1 MPLLVVLLAIILL
14 LILIIKKLNPMIAL
28 LIVSIITGML
38 LGMPAAKVM
47 ASITSG
53 VGNTLGGVIL
63 VLALGAM
70 LGKLIEDTGVSK
82 KIVHV
87 LLKLFGLKNIQWAV
101 LITGF
106 LVGIPLFYN
115 AGFVVLIP
123 LVFALASV
131 TKLPALYLGLP
142 MAASLSVTHCFLP
155 PHPGPV
161 TLAAIFKAD
170 LGKTLVYGFIII
182 IPIAII
188 AGILFPR
195 LIIRPTH
202 TQNSE
207 PSFAFAEKENLPSA
221 GKSLSIAL
229 LPVCLI
235 AVSTIALNIPGLN
248 IAKSFFSFIS
258 DPAIALLIAVFFTIL
273 VQKIPIAKAMDS
285 CVEGVKSIAMI
296 IMIIA
301 AGGAFKQVL
310 IDSGIGDHVKTI
322 AANLALSPL
331 LFAWIITAL
340 LRITLGSATVAG
352 LTASG
357 LVLPLITP
365 GISPELMVLAVGA
378 GSVFFSHVND
388 TGFWMFKEYFNLS
401 LKETFKTWTVMESI
415 VSILGLVGVLIIDQ
429 LI

>member
-207 PSFAFAEKENLPSA
+207 PSFAFAEKETYHR
-221 GKSLSIAL
+221 
-229 LPVCLI
+229 PV
-235 AVSTIALNIPGLN
+235 
-248 IAKSFFSFIS
+248 
-258 DPAIALLIAVFFTIL
+258 
-273 VQKIPIAKAMDS
+273 KA
-285 CVEGVKSIAMI
+285 C
-296 IMIIA
+296 
-301 AGGAFKQVL
+301 
-310 IDSGIGDHVKTI
+310 
-322 AANLALSPL
+322 PL
-331 LFAWIITAL
+331 LYCRYA
-340 LRITLGSATVAG
+340 
-352 LTASG
+352 
-357 LVLPLITP
+357 
-365 GISPELMVLAVGA
+365 
-378 GSVFFSHVND
+378 
-388 TGFWMFKEYFNLS
+388 
-401 LKETFKTWTVMESI
+401 
-415 VSILGLVGVLIIDQ
+415 
-429 LI
+429 

>member
-1 MPLLVVLLAIILL
+1 
-14 LILIIKKLNPMIAL
+14 
-28 LIVSIITGML
+28 
-38 LGMPAAKVM
+38 
-47 ASITSG
+47 
-53 VGNTLGGVIL
+53 
-63 VLALGAM
+63 
-70 LGKLIEDTGVSK
+70 
-82 KIVHV
+82 
-87 LLKLFGLKNIQWAV
+87 
-101 LITGF
+101 
-106 LVGIPLFYN
+106 
-115 AGFVVLIP
+115 
-123 LVFALASV
+123 
-131 TKLPALYLGLP
+131 

-170 LGKTLVYGFIII
+170 LGKTLLYGFIII

-195 LIIRPTH
+195 LIIKPTH
-202 TQNSE
+202 TQNTE
-207 PSFAFAEKENLPSA
+207 PSFTFAEKENLPSS

-235 AVSTIALNIPGLN
+235 AVSTIALSIPGLT

-258 DPAIALLIAVFFTIL
+258 DPAVALLIAVFFTIL
-273 VQKIPIAKAMDS
+273 VQKIPVAKAMDS

-310 IDSGIGDHVKTI
+310 IDSGIGEHVKTI
-322 AANLALSPL
+322 AANLQLSPL

-340 LRITLGSATVAG
+340 LRVTLGSATVAG

-357 LVLPLITP
+357 LVLPLITT

-415 VSILGLVGVLIIDQ
+415 VSILGLIGVLIIDQ
-429 LI
+429 LV